1 MTECTSYDLVEWG
14 EDFKKSQ
21 HKIASPTGKEVLVK
35 VTAAGLCHSD
45 LHIRKGFMDLGER
58 GKLTFVQRGATLPLT
73 LGHEIA
79 GEVEAVG
86 ADVTDITVGQK
97 VIVFPWIGCGECLAC
112 SEDRESDCT
121 AMRII
126 GIHRNGGFASHV
138 MVDDEKFVID
148 ITGMDAAT
156 VAPYAC
162 SGLTVYNGLS
172 KIGALRDHEWLA
184 VLGAGGLGLNGIAIA
199 KAMGFKQIVAIDIDD
214 AKLQAAS
221 DMGADA
227 VLNSAEEG
235 AADTL
240 VSLTSNAL
248 FGVLDTF
255 GSEQT
260 GTLAVTALTK
270 SGRYVVVG
278 QHGGDF
284 KMPQIWLPQKAL
296 TVRGSHVGNSGQLRA
311 LIDMFR
317 DGKLKPIPVTTQPL
331 SSVNDAIA
339 ALQKGEV
346 TGRIIFDPTMD
357 D

>member
-1 MTECTSYDLVEWG
+1 
-14 EDFKKSQ
+14 
-21 HKIASPTGKEVLVK
+21 
-35 VTAAGLCHSD
+35 
-45 LHIRKGFMDLGER
+45 MDLGER

-97 VIVFPWIGCGECLAC
+97 VIVFPWIGCGDCLAC

-240 VSLTSNAL
+240 VSLTGNAL